1 MYTRD
6 IQTDFTRIYD
16 ANYWNG
22 EVSRSGRGSDPDQT
36 HFLVPLLINLI
47 KQRDIASL
55 LDLGCGDLCWMQHVL
70 PMVQKYIG
78 VDIVQDVIEANIN
91 KFGNGTGNARFVC
104 DDITRVAIQN
114 VDLIFCRDA
123 ICHMTYKDAFRLINH
138 VRMSSAVWF
147 LTTTIIKDELVN
159 PETHDL
165 PNSSFTWY
173 PVVLTKPP
181 FNFPAPVEILE
192 ELPPELW
199 SIPRTV
205 PGKVLGLWRV
215 EDVPCLL

>member
-47 KQRDIASL
+47 KQRDIASV

-70 PMVQKYIG
+70 PVIDKYTG
-78 VDIVQDVIEANIN
+78 VDIVQDAIDKNRAV
-91 KFGNGTGNARFVC
+91 FGNDNVQFVC
-104 DDITRVAIQN
+104 DDVTRVGILH

-138 VRMSSAVWF
+138 VRMSSAKWF
-147 LTTTIIKDELVN
+147 LTTTFDWDGMVN
-159 PETHDL
+159 PEEHNL

-181 FNFPAPVEILE
+181 FNFPEPVEILE

-199 SIPRTV
+199 LIPRTV

-215 EDVPCLL
+215 EDIPCLP

>member
-1 MYTRD
+1 MKIVE
-6 IQTDFTRIYD
+6 IQQDFNRIYS

-36 HFLVPLLINLI
+36 HFLIPLLANLI
-47 KQRDIASL
+47 KQRGIKSV

-70 PMVQKYIG
+70 PGIYMYLG
-78 VDIVQDVIEANIN
+78 VDVVQDVIDKNRVVFDSEDVQ
-91 KFGNGTGNARFVC
+91 FLC
-104 DDITRVAIQN
+104 DDITRVHIPDF
-114 VDLIFCRDA
+114 DLILCRDA
-123 ICHMTYKDAFRLINH
+123 ICHMTYEDAFRLINN
-138 VRMSSAVWF
+138 VRVSRAKWF
-147 LTTTIIKDELVN
+147 LTTTIMKDGLVN

-173 PVVLTKPP
+173 PVILTKPP
-181 FNFPAPVEILE
+181 FNFPAPVEVLE
-192 ELPPELW
+192 ELPAELW

-215 EDVPCLL
+215 EDIPCLL